1 MPRLYQDTCRPDK
14 CIPDEQLVF
23 GYMSMDTCR
32 RLDGHK
38 LLVRDTCRLYLGD
51 IITIHLCH
59 GLLVKIVSL
68 CIQQQSGDKLAIVLS
83 PIQGTCHNTTNNN
96 K

>member
-1 MPRLYQDTCRPDK
+1 MPRLHQDTCRPDT
-14 CIPDEQLVF
+14 CIPDEQPVS
-23 GYMSMDTCR
+23 GYIYV
-32 RLDGHK
+32 DGHMLPGNN
-38 LLVRDTCRLYLGD
+38 LLFRDTCRLYLGN
-51 IITIHLCH
+51 IITIYLCH
-59 GLLVKIVSL
+59 GQLVSL